1 MAERP
6 IDRRKKKEKP
16 NRQRRYTV
24 AVDGFSEFERTTL
37 SSFFRLAARRSPSYV
52 EVREADRCDFVIADA
67 DRAAVLR
74 AASVS
79 GRAGITVFIG
89 KLAPEGAMAWLPR
102 PIDPM
107 HIMRELDSMV
117 ELRHTVPGAVDEP
130 AGSHGIDLLLDD
142 LSFTA
147 ATATA
152 TATAA
157 AATDAATDAAS
168 PVAAPG
174 NVAATGP
181 DVLVVEDSAIARR
194 FLQLRLQRLGYAV
207 YLASDADEA
216 VAWLQSRA
224 FALVFLD
231 VALGPADGLDGL
243 NLCHM
248 VKHDPA
254 FAVTRAA
261 KVVIVSGLSGS
272 TDRVRGSLAGCD
284 AYLTKP
290 VNEAEFQRTVQTLD
304 PRPPQRPARVRTAK
318 GSHSG

>member
-1 MAERP
+1 MTERP
-6 IDRRKKKEKP
+6 IDRRKKREKP

-74 AASVS
+74 AAS

-89 KLAPEGAMAWLPR
+89 KQVPEGAMAWLPR

-117 ELRHTVPGAVDEP
+117 ELRHPAPGARDEP
-130 AGSHGIDLLLDD
+130 AGSHAIDLLLDD
-142 LSFTA
+142 LSI
-147 ATATA
+147 TAT
-152 TATAA
+152 
-157 AATDAATDAAS
+157 ATDAATDAAS
-168 PVAAPG
+168 PGAAPG
-174 NVAATGP
+174 DIAATGP

-231 VALGPADGLDGL
+231 VALGPPDGLNGL

-304 PRPPQRPARVRTAK
+304 PRPSQRPARVRPAK
-318 GSHSG
+318 GTNSS

>member
-16 NRQRRYTV
+16 DRQRRYTV

-74 AASVS
+74 TASVS
-79 GRAGITVFIG
+79 GRASITVFIG
-89 KLAPEGAMAWLPR
+89 KQAPEGAMAWLPR

-117 ELRHTVPGAVDEP
+117 ELRHTGPGALDEP
-130 AGSHGIDLLLDD
+130 AGSHGTDLLLDD
-142 LSFTA
+142 LSF
-147 ATATA
+147 
-152 TATAA
+152 
-157 AATDAATDAAS
+157 AATDAAG

-174 NVAATGP
+174 DVAPTGP
-181 DVLVVEDSAIARR
+181 DVLVVEDSAVARR
-194 FLQLRLQRLGYAV
+194 FLQVRLQRLGYAV
-207 YLASDADEA
+207 YLASDAEEA

-231 VALGPADGLDGL
+231 VTLGPAGGLDGL
-243 NLCHM
+243 NLCQM
-248 VKHDPA
+248 LKHDAA

-272 TDRVRGSLAGCD
+272 MDRVRGSLAGCD

-290 VNEAEFQRTVQTLD
+290 VNEAEFQRAVLTLD
-304 PRPPQRPARVRTAK
+304 PTLSQRPAQVRPARGTN
-318 GSHSG
+318 SG

>member
-6 IDRRKKKEKP
+6 IDRRKKREKP

-74 AASVS
+74 AAS

-117 ELRHTVPGAVDEP
+117 ELRRTVLGALDEP
-130 AGSHGIDLLLDD
+130 VGSHAIDLLLDD
-142 LSFTA
+142 LSFI
-147 ATATA
+147 AT
-152 TATAA
+152 
-157 AATDAATDAAS
+157 ATDAAIDAAG

-304 PRPPQRPARVRTAK
+304 PRPWQRPARVRPAK
-318 GSHSG
+318 GTNSG

>member
-6 IDRRKKKEKP
+6 IDRRKKREKP

-79 GRAGITVFIG
+79 GRASITVFIG
-89 KLAPEGAMAWLPR
+89 KQPPEGAMAWLPR

-117 ELRHTVPGAVDEP
+117 ELRHTVPGAVGEP
-130 AGSHGIDLLLDD
+130 AGSHAIDLLLDD

-147 ATATA
+147 
-152 TATAA
+152 
-157 AATDAATDAAS
+157 TDDATDAAS
-168 PVAAPG
+168 PGAAPG
-174 NVAATGP
+174 NLAATGP

-231 VALGPADGLDGL
+231 VTLGPADGLDGL

-304 PRPPQRPARVRTAK
+304 PRPSQRPAKVRPVRGTN
-318 GSHSG
+318 SG

>member
-16 NRQRRYTV
+16 DRQRRYTV

-74 AASVS
+74 TASVS

-117 ELRHTVPGAVDEP
+117 ELRHAVPGALDEP

-142 LSFTA
+142 LSFI
-147 ATATA
+147 AT
-152 TATAA
+152 
-157 AATDAATDAAS
+157 ATDAAIDAAG

-216 VAWLQSRA
+216 VVWLQSRA

-304 PRPPQRPARVRTAK
+304 PRPSQRPARVRPAK
-318 GSHSG
+318 GTNSG

>member
-1 MAERP
+1 MAERS
-6 IDRRKKKEKP
+6 IDRRKKREKP

-74 AASVS
+74 TASVS

-117 ELRHTVPGAVDEP
+117 ELRRTVLGALDEP
-130 AGSHGIDLLLDD
+130 VGSHAIDLLLDD
-142 LSFTA
+142 LSFI
-147 ATATA
+147 AT
-152 TATAA
+152 
-157 AATDAATDAAS
+157 ATDAAIDAAG

-304 PRPPQRPARVRTAK
+304 PRPWQRPARVRPAK
-318 GSHSG
+318 GTNSG

>member
-6 IDRRKKKEKP
+6 IDRRKKREKP

-74 AASVS
+74 AAS
-79 GRAGITVFIG
+79 GRADITVFIG
-89 KLAPEGAMAWLPR
+89 KQVPEGAMAWLPR

-117 ELRHTVPGAVDEP
+117 ELRHTVPGAGDEP
-130 AGSHGIDLLLDD
+130 AGSHAIDLLLDD

-147 ATATA
+147 
-152 TATAA
+152 
-157 AATDAATDAAS
+157 TDAATDAAS
-168 PVAAPG
+168 PGAAPG
-174 NVAATGP
+174 NIAATGP

-304 PRPPQRPARVRTAK
+304 PRPSQRPARVRPAK
-318 GSHSG
+318 GPNSS